1 MDRPPRPV
9 EMHRERLLSG
19 ARKFL
24 FCFNSGRIGDGI
36 CSTVI
41 FRELKRANPSAEIH
55 VLCSRGNAPFFK
67 RCANVDKIWELP
79 HPYRVFE
86 LAFAGLWLRRLHY
99 DFAVAAYGAVRTREL
114 LFLRLA
120 NPAVCIGF
128 ASAGLRL
135 FSPQIDDSGRG
146 IREILAQILSFAGVE
161 NFADDEYDCPRDPAA
176 GKEISAFLEEEKIE
190 SGRFVALN
198 LFGNQKNRKISAEN
212 AIAVICA
219 LYKKYSELGWKCVL
233 LGSPKDDADVVKTLS
248 LWKKKMGGGGYGS
261 FLTAFRPTVS
271 FFQNVELIARSGFL
285 ISPDTALVHVA
296 DALRIPML
304 VFFVPAELHRLR
316 GGQSWMPHERSTTK
330 FVWYRDNV
338 NEIDFSDLPL

>member
-55 VLCSRGNAPFFK
+55 VLCSRGNAPSFK

-161 NFADDEYDCPRDPAA
+161 NFANDEYDCPRDPAA

-248 LWKKKMGGGGYGS
+248 LWKKKMGGGN
-261 FLTAFRPTVS
+261 TARF
-271 FFQNVELIARSGFL
+271 
-285 ISPDTALVHVA
+285 
-296 DALRIPML
+296 
-304 VFFVPAELHRLR
+304 
-316 GGQSWMPHERSTTK
+316 
-330 FVWYRDNV
+330 
-338 NEIDFSDLPL
+338 